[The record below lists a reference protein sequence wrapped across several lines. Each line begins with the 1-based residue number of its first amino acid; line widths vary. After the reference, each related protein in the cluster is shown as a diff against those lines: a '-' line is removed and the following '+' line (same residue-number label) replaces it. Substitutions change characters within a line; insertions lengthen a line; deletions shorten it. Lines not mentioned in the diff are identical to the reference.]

1 MVQPL
6 VIIGSGFAAY
16 QLVKAIRRQDKAMP
30 IQVFTAD
37 DGHDYNK
44 PDLSNVLS
52 KKQTA
57 RDLIRMSGQDF
68 AQEHQIELHANCH
81 VEAVNT
87 TQQYLEVD
95 GKRYQYGKLV
105 LATGAKAFVPPISGD
120 AADRVLT
127 LNSLSEYEGAE
138 NTLQQANRIAVI
150 GGGLIGTELAM
161 DFATSGKSVV
171 VIDPCQALMANQLPE
186 LVAIKL
192 ERVMASQGTSI
203 CLSDKVESISSVSA
217 SASAS
222 ASAPT
227 ASIHVELASGKV
239 LEVDAVISAAGLK
252 PNTQLAVNAGLKV
265 NRGIVVDEYLQTSN
279 SDVYALGDCAEI
291 NGNVLAYLQPALLS
305 ANALAKTLLGQPTVL
320 VLPNMMVKV
329 KTPAFPIQLA
339 GQNVGRNDSD
349 ALSWQIEANAS
360 GSTVKTLDENG
371 QLTGYVVTQQ
381 HLPNAFP
388 LLKELNS

>member
-16 QLVKAIRRQDKAMP
+16 QLVKAIRRQDKAIV

-44 PDLSNVLS
+44 PDLSHVLS

-81 VEAVNT
+81 VEAINT
-87 TQQYLEVD
+87 TQKYLEVD

-127 LNSLSEYEGAE
+127 LNSLSEYEDAE

-161 DFATSGKSVV
+161 DFATSGKSVA

-203 CLSDKVESISSVSA
+203 CLSDKVESISSVSVPA
-217 SASAS
+217 S
-222 ASAPT
+222 
-227 ASIHVELASGKV
+227 SINVELASGKV

-252 PNTQLAVNAGLKV
+252 PNTQLAANAGLKV

-305 ANALAKTLLGQPTVL
+305 ANALAKTLLGQSTVL